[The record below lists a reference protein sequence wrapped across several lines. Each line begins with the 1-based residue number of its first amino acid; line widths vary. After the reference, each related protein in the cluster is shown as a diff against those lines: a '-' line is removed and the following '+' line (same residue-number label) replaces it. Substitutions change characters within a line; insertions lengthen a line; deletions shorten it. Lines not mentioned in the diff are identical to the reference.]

1 MKKRN
6 WGKYI
11 FEFLSIFIAVISG
24 FALTNWNENRR
35 DNEAAKKIL
44 TEIANGLEADV
55 LDTKINI
62 EGHLEGISACRY
74 WRKII
79 NEEDVAPD
87 SLIQYYFSVTRDFF
101 SAQNSSGY
109 ETLKSRGLELI
120 ENDSLR
126 LQIISLYEYDY
137 KNLKYMEEEYHEMQF
152 QENYFQEINSFISD
166 KFVFNERGNIIK
178 LNTPLALSDRQKN
191 TFLSYL
197 WKIQIN
203 RNFILRFYAG
213 IEEKTNAL
221 IEQIELEIE

>member
-6 WGKYI
+6 WKKYI
-11 FEFLSIFIAVISG
+11 FEFLCIFIAVISG
-24 FALTNWNENRR
+24 FALTSWNENRR

-44 TEIANGLEADV
+44 TEIANGLEEDI
-55 LDTKINI
+55 LDTKINM

-79 NEEDVAPD
+79 NEEEVAPD
-87 SLIQYYFSVTRDFF
+87 SLIQYYLSLTRDFF

-137 KNLKYMEEEYHEMQF
+137 RNLRYMEEEYHEMQF
-152 QENYFQEINSFISD
+152 QENYFKEINSFITD
-166 KFVFNERGNIIK
+166 KLVFDERGNIIR
-178 LNTPLALSDRQKN
+178 LNTPLALSDSEKN
-191 TFLSYL
+191 IFLSYL
-197 WKIQIN
+197 WKIHVN
-203 RNFILRFYAG
+203 RNFILYSYAS
-213 IEEKTNAL
+213 IEERINVL
-221 IEQIELEIE
+221 IEEIEREIK